1 VTKVVRPSSFAQD
14 EITYYLGRYDREI
27 PGLGDRL
34 WSDIQAVV
42 DLIAKHPAIG
52 EAVRRTKGA
61 VRRVP
66 LRHFPFFLIYRERG
80 DFLEI
85 VALAHSSRKPGY
97 WRARLKA

>member
-1 VTKVVRPSSFAQD
+1 M
-14 EITYYLGRYDREI
+14 YYLRRYNRET

-34 WSDIQAVV
+34 WSEIQTAVE
-42 DLIAKHPAIG
+42 LIATHPAIG

-85 VALAHSSRKPGY
+85 VALATPAAN
-97 WRARLKA
+97 RATGALA